1 MGKWEISPL
10 FPTQKES
17 EVIKMPKNKNVSLTD
32 EQFMMLLNGISSR
45 NDKSLNLTEEWSKVV
60 DDPEILS
67 ALTNQVQRWLDNEYA
82 KKMKEMTKSYED
94 QVHAQNK
101 SLRKMQHKVDSMEA
115 KMQMMA
121 REVKNNARIIQK
133 DGDRISEVLNLKDK
147 IKESRKNYKQLE
159 EEVQAISKFLKQLTF
174 RMHIAI
180 PGDSLKKAT
189 KKLKRLGNPYYY
201 ATSSK
206 KATML
211 PDFLQSEIVDTDYRE
226 V

>member
-17 EVIKMPKNKNVSLTD
+17 EVIKMPKKKNVSLTG

-60 DDPEILS
+60 GDNES
-67 ALTNQVQRWLDNEYA
+67 FAALTNQIHSWVDDEYA
-82 KKMKEMTKSYED
+82 KKINEMTKGYEA
-94 QVHAQNK
+94 QVHAQDK
-101 SLRKMQHKVDSMEA
+101 SLRKMQRKVDSMEME
-115 KMQMMA
+115 MQMMA
-121 REVKNNARIIQK
+121 KEIKNHARIIRK
-133 DGDRISEVLNLKDK
+133 DGDRIDEVLNLKDK
-147 IKESRKNYKQLE
+147 IKEFRKNYKHLE

-201 ATSSK
+201 ATSAK
-206 KATML
+206 RATML

>member
-1 MGKWEISPL
+1 
-10 FPTQKES
+10 
-17 EVIKMPKNKNVSLTD
+17 MPKNKNVSLTD
-32 EQFMMLLNGISSR
+32 EQFMMLLNSISSR

-60 DDPEILS
+60 GDNES
-67 ALTNQVQRWLDNEYA
+67 FAALTNQIHSWVDDEYA
-82 KKMKEMTKSYED
+82 KKINEMTKGYEA
-94 QVHAQNK
+94 QVHAQDK
-101 SLRKMQHKVDSMEA
+101 SLRKMQRKVDSMEME
-115 KMQMMA
+115 MQMMA
-121 REVKNNARIIQK
+121 KEIKNHARIIRK
-133 DGDRISEVLNLKDK
+133 DGDRIDEVLNLKDK
-147 IKESRKNYKQLE
+147 IKEFRKNYKQLE

-201 ATSSK
+201 ATSAK
-206 KATML
+206 RATML

>member
-1 MGKWEISPL
+1 
-10 FPTQKES
+10 
-17 EVIKMPKNKNVSLTD
+17 MPKNKNVSLTD

-60 DDPEILS
+60 GDNES
-67 ALTNQVQRWLDNEYA
+67 FAALTNQIHSWVDDEYA
-82 KKMKEMTKSYED
+82 KKINEMTKGYEA
-94 QVHAQNK
+94 QGHAQDK
-101 SLRKMQHKVDSMEA
+101 SLRKMQRKVDSMEME
-115 KMQMMA
+115 MQMMA
-121 REVKNNARIIQK
+121 KEIKNHARIIRK
-133 DGDRISEVLNLKDK
+133 DGDRIDEVLNLKDK
-147 IKESRKNYKQLE
+147 IKEFRKNYKQLE

-201 ATSSK
+201 ATSAK
-206 KATML
+206 RATML

>member
-60 DDPEILS
+60 GDNES
-67 ALTNQVQRWLDNEYA
+67 FAALTNQIHSWVDDEYA
-82 KKMKEMTKSYED
+82 KKINEMTKGYEA
-94 QVHAQNK
+94 QVHAQDK
-101 SLRKMQHKVDSMEA
+101 SLRKMQRKVDSMEME
-115 KMQMMA
+115 MQMMA
-121 REVKNNARIIQK
+121 KEIKNHARIIRK
-133 DGDRISEVLNLKDK
+133 DGDRIDEVLNLKDK
-147 IKESRKNYKQLE
+147 IKEFRKNYKQLE

-180 PGDSLKKAT
+180 PGDSLKQAT

-201 ATSSK
+201 ATSAK
-206 KATML
+206 RATML

>member
-60 DDPEILS
+60 GDNERFA
-67 ALTNQVQRWLDNEYA
+67 ALTNQIHSWVDDEYA
-82 KKMKEMTKSYED
+82 KKINEMTKGYAA
-94 QVHAQNK
+94 QVHAQEK
-101 SLRKMQHKVDSMEA
+101 SLRKMQRKVDSMEME
-115 KMQMMA
+115 MQMMA
-121 REVKNNARIIQK
+121 KEIKNHARIIRK
-133 DGDRISEVLNLKDK
+133 DGDRIDEVLNLKDK
-147 IKESRKNYKQLE
+147 IKEFRKNYKQLE

-201 ATSSK
+201 ATSAK
-206 KATML
+206 RATML

>member
-60 DDPEILS
+60 GDNES
-67 ALTNQVQRWLDNEYA
+67 FAALTNQIHSWVDDEYA
-82 KKMKEMTKSYED
+82 KKINEMTKGYEA
-94 QVHAQNK
+94 QVHAQDK
-101 SLRKMQHKVDSMEA
+101 SLRKMQRKVDSMEME
-115 KMQMMA
+115 MQMMA
-121 REVKNNARIIQK
+121 KEIKNHARIIRK
-133 DGDRISEVLNLKDK
+133 DGDRIDEVLNLKDK
-147 IKESRKNYKQLE
+147 IKEFRKNYKQLE

-201 ATSSK
+201 ATSAK
-206 KATML
+206 RATML
-211 PDFLQSEIVDTDYRE
+211 PNFLQSEIVDTDYRE

>member
-1 MGKWEISPL
+1 MGKWEISTL
-10 FPTQKES
+10 FPTTKER

-32 EQFMMLLNGISSR
+32 EQFMMLLNGISSK

-60 DDPEILS
+60 GDNES
-67 ALTNQVQRWLDNEYA
+67 FAALTNQIHSWVDDEYA
-82 KKMKEMTKSYED
+82 KKINEMTKSYEV

-159 EEVQAISKFLKQLTF
+159 EEIQAISKFLKQLTF

-180 PGDSLKKAT
+180 PGDSIKKAT
-189 KKLKRLGNPYYY
+189 KKLKRLGNPYYHE
-201 ATSSK
+201 TSAK

-211 PDFLQSEIVDTDYRE
+211 SDFLQSEIVDTDYRE

>member
-17 EVIKMPKNKNVSLTD
+17 EVFKMPKNKNVSLTD

-60 DDPEILS
+60 GDNES
-67 ALTNQVQRWLDNEYA
+67 FAALTNQIHSWVDDEYA
-82 KKMKEMTKSYED
+82 KKINEMTKGYEA
-94 QVHAQNK
+94 QVHAQDK
-101 SLRKMQHKVDSMEA
+101 SLRKMQRKVDSMEME
-115 KMQMMA
+115 MQMMA
-121 REVKNNARIIQK
+121 KEIKNHARIIRK
-133 DGDRISEVLNLKDK
+133 DGDRIDEVLNLKDK
-147 IKESRKNYKQLE
+147 IKEFRKNYKQLE

-201 ATSSK
+201 ATSAK
-206 KATML
+206 RATML

>member
-60 DDPEILS
+60 GDNES
-67 ALTNQVQRWLDNEYA
+67 FAALTNQIHSWVDDEYA
-82 KKMKEMTKSYED
+82 KKINEMTKGYEA
-94 QVHAQNK
+94 QVHAQDK
-101 SLRKMQHKVDSMEA
+101 SLRKMQRKVDSMEME
-115 KMQMMA
+115 MQMMA
-121 REVKNNARIIQK
+121 REVKNNARIIRK
-133 DGDRISEVLNLKDK
+133 DGDRIDEVLNLKDK
-147 IKESRKNYKQLE
+147 IKEFRKNYKQLE

>member
-1 MGKWEISPL
+1 
-10 FPTQKES
+10 
-17 EVIKMPKNKNVSLTD
+17 MPKNKNVSLTD

-60 DDPEILS
+60 GDNES
-67 ALTNQVQRWLDNEYA
+67 FAALTNQIHSWVDNEYA
-82 KKMKEMTKSYED
+82 KKINEMTKGYEA
-94 QVHAQNK
+94 QVHAQDK
-101 SLRKMQHKVDSMEA
+101 SLRKMQRKVDSMEME
-115 KMQMMA
+115 MQMMA
-121 REVKNNARIIQK
+121 KEIKNHARIIRK
-133 DGDRISEVLNLKDK
+133 DGDRIDEVLNLKDK
-147 IKESRKNYKQLE
+147 IKEFRKNYKQLE

-201 ATSSK
+201 ATSAK
-206 KATML
+206 RATML

>member
-60 DDPEILS
+60 GDNES
-67 ALTNQVQRWLDNEYA
+67 FAALTNQIHSWVDDEYA
-82 KKMKEMTKSYED
+82 KKINEMTKGYEA
-94 QVHAQNK
+94 QVHAQDK
-101 SLRKMQHKVDSMEA
+101 SLRKMQRKVDSMEME
-115 KMQMMA
+115 MQMMA
-121 REVKNNARIIQK
+121 KEIKNHARIIRK
-133 DGDRISEVLNLKDK
+133 DGDRIDEVLNLKDK
-147 IKESRKNYKQLE
+147 IKEFRKNYKQLE

-189 KKLKRLGNPYYY
+189 KKLKRLGSPYYY
-201 ATSSK
+201 ATSAK
-206 KATML
+206 RATML